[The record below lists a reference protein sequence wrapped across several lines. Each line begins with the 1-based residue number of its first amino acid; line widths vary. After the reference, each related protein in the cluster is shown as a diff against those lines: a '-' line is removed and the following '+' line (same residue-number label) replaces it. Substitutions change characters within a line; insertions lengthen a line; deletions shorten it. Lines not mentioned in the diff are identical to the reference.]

1 MKYFRTRELNGLNGP
16 MWGVEY
22 TKTDGERWITTSVHN
37 KLEVAEREMC
47 SYIASHRD
55 ECAFWEGSAAQKI
68 FDAKSKT
75 SEARPR
81 SIAEDRVL

>member
-1 MKYFRTRELNGLNGP
+1 MKYFRTRELNGLSGP

-22 TKTDGERWITTSVHN
+22 TKTDGERWITIAVHN
-37 KLEVAEREMC
+37 TPEVAEREMRN
-47 SYIASHRD
+47 YVALHPE
-55 ECAFWEGSAAQKI
+55 ECAIWEGSVAQKI

-81 SIAEDRVL
+81 SIAEDRAL